1 MRYRGILKNFSLAF
15 LLSTAQAHA
24 VQISLSGDNIDRY
37 FRILEHYVLPLMV
50 VSTIVLFCGYV
61 ASRIYHRTVAR
72 NQNGLEDE
80 APLDDTAASPYD
92 GTAAFL
98 RELRATP
105 PIEDT
110 EPKREPKARAQ
121 HPLLRKRAANAAAA
135 LRARPAAPEARQ
147 PAPVEPAPSTNAL
160 RFNLSNRLADRPQ
173 PERTPEPQSD
183 SRLDSSYESRRESR
197 SEPRIETPPLF
208 DPPDMFEPDAA
219 PRFRETPTPAPAYDD
234 GGEEAPQRTAAE
246 DTRPVAAG
254 RRSRRDLL
262 AGGALRAGRDDD
274 ETAERASDREP
285 ERTKLDPPPI
295 AATSNWWQDSDDAP
309 RSVSSERP
317 EPPEAVVQALK
328 MSPPPQG
335 PDMEAAKARAG
346 EVGDSLDY
354 VASVLQQAATL
365 LAERMQ
371 IKKGLERDDVRA
383 MRVTGFA
390 PPPGVE
396 EELRKLGGDV
406 AQEVASACG
415 AVASF
420 DNVLHRLEQMTAA
433 EPLDEGWNDLLRTR
447 ISDTLYAVGQVRKTL
462 GGYRPAPKKPGR
474 SPDNRSRPGG
484 ASGGGPDRPVPVG
497 RRQV

>member
-1 MRYRGILKNFSLAF
+1 M
-15 LLSTAQAHA
+15 STAQAHA
-24 VQISLSGDNIDRY
+24 VQIGLSGDNIDRY

-72 NQNGLEDE
+72 TQNGIEDE
-80 APLDDTAASPYD
+80 APLDDTVASPYD

-105 PIEDT
+105 PIEDP

-135 LRARPAAPEARQ
+135 LRARPATEPP

-173 PERTPEPQSD
+173 PERTPEP
-183 SRLDSSYESRRESR
+183 RLDSSLESRHESGHESRHESR
-197 SEPRIETPPLF
+197 SEPKIETPPLF
-208 DPPDMFEPDAA
+208 DPPGMFEPDAA
-219 PRFRETPTPAPAYDD
+219 PRLRETRAPAPAYDDGGDD

-246 DTRPVAAG
+246 DTRTVDTRPAAGG

-295 AATSNWWQDSDDAP
+295 AATSNWWQDSEDAP
-309 RSVSSERP
+309 RS

-328 MSPPPQG
+328 MGAPPPG

-346 EVGDSLDY
+346 EIGDSLDY
-354 VASVLQQAATL
+354 AASVLQQAATL

-371 IKKGLERDDVRA
+371 IKKGLERDEVRA

-420 DNVLHRLEQMTAA
+420 DNVLHRLEQMAEA

-474 SPDNRSRPGG
+474 SPDNRNRPGG

>member
-72 NQNGLEDE
+72 TQNGLEDE

-105 PIEDT
+105 PIEDI
-110 EPKREPKARAQ
+110 EPKREPKVRAQ

-147 PAPVEPAPSTNAL
+147 PAAPAAMEPAPSANAL

-173 PERTPEPQSD
+173 PERTHEP
-183 SRLDSSYESRRESR
+183 R
-197 SEPRIETPPLF
+197 SEPQIETPPLF
-208 DPPDMFEPDAA
+208 DPPDMFEPDAP
-219 PRFRETPTPAPAYDD
+219 PRFRETQAPAPAHDD
-234 GGEEAPQRTAAE
+234 GGGEEAQRTAAE
-246 DTRPVAAG
+246 DTHPVAGG

-262 AGGALRAGRDDD
+262 AGGALRAGRDGD
-274 ETAERASDREP
+274 EMAERANDREP

-295 AATSNWWQDSDDAP
+295 ATTSNWWQDSEDAP
-309 RSVSSERP
+309 RSVSSEP
-317 EPPEAVVQALK
+317 SEAIVQALK
-328 MSPPPQG
+328 MSPAPSG

-346 EVGDSLDY
+346 EIGDSLDY

-371 IKKGLERDDVRA
+371 IKKGLEQDEVRA

-390 PPPGVE
+390 PPKGME
-396 EELRKLGGDV
+396 EDLRKLGGDV
-406 AQEVASACG
+406 AQEVASACD
-415 AVASF
+415 AVTKF
-420 DNVLHRLEQMTAA
+420 DQVLHRLEQMSEN

-462 GGYRPAPKKPGR
+462 GGYRPALKKPGR

-484 ASGGGPDRPVPVG
+484 AAGGGPDRPVPVG